1 MKFHAKLYSTVV
13 PVEGIIVD
21 VAIVGIVMLVRHVM
35 NLTNS
40 LKYEIGKKS
49 DAGGRRCK
57 SDTLPQRDYSL
68 VVQNDTITV
77 LVWFNSR

>member
-1 MKFHAKLYSTVV
+1 MKFHAKLYLTVV

-21 VAIVGIVMLVRHVM
+21 VVIVGIAMLVRHVM

-57 SDTLPQRDYSL
+57 SANFTECLKRSSKLSL
-68 VVQNDTITV
+68 
-77 LVWFNSR
+77 